1 MGKGSQTTQTSNTST
16 TAPDSTAAGYYNN
29 LLSSAQGVA
38 ATPYQSYTGEL
49 TAPVNAQQTAGI
61 GGINAAANYAQ
72 PYIQQAAGLA
82 TAASTPLTQA
92 QIQQYQSPY
101 TQDVIN
107 ATQAQ
112 FNNQNQQQQQQ
123 LTGNAIA
130 QGALGGNRVGVAQAQ
145 LAGQQQLAQ
154 APVLAGLANQGYQQG
169 VQTALS
175 QQQAQAQGAYSL
187 GALGTAGQNAALTG
201 AGAQV
206 GAGTLQ
212 QSTQQAQ
219 DQAAYQQFLQQ
230 QAYPFQTTQWLA
242 GIDTGVGSQLGGTS
256 TSNGSTTG
264 PAPSPFGQI
273 AGLGLAAA
281 GAFLKDGGAVR
292 GFDMGGGI
300 GGSPYGGS
308 SGWVPSIGIT
318 AGHGAPSPQGGPNA
332 PAQQQQ
338 MDPFKMA
345 SSAAD
350 LSKKLQG
357 GFGFGSP
364 MDIDSG
370 GYGGSSGG
378 FDLGTEGGITGGLG
392 GLYASGG
399 HVRGYDDGG
408 SVAGFGDFIPQSG
421 NLFSDQSPLDT
432 AQWPTGP
439 VNAPGPVVKGD
450 QPSPLDTAAYPAGPS
465 GAPGVVSPSILPDA
479 TPQAI
484 PDTSKPIAGI
494 EPATGTAPITPSLAG
509 DRATPTQGYA
519 ANIANLSHAVKTV
532 ESGGNYQAIGPQT
545 RTGDRAYGAYQV
557 MGANIP
563 QWTKEVLGQSLTPQQ
578 FLASTEAQDAV
589 ARAKLG
595 QYTNKYGPEGAAK
608 AWFAGE
614 GGMNNPNATDALG
627 TSVSSYGQ
635 KVMAALGQAPNQ
647 QAGLGDTTL
656 PPNAQPVQ
664 YQGQKAA
671 QSEQGPLGR
680 LLSGVGINLSPAA
693 KQAILSAGFGMMASR
708 SPFAA
713 NAIGEGGLQ
722 GMKTY
727 SESKAAEQSG
737 ALANRKIELE
747 AQKLGNA
754 ADMAQKNLALHT
766 KTAMD
771 TADYHK
777 GILEDRSTKSGYVKN
792 ADGTMSVIKGGP
804 ADPETISAVAKAKG
818 SATDQP
824 TLSDAAIKRGVEQML
839 AGDYSIKANL
849 GRGKQGAANLT
860 ALENAMADEM
870 DKRNMTGAQ
879 RAAVNSNFKA
889 QTAAMKT
896 AAVREANVS
905 ASVEEAKNTFP
916 LALKASAAVPRTQ
929 FVPWNQLVQKVQA
942 GTSNKEL
949 AQLYTATQGAI
960 TAYAQAMARTGVMT
974 VDGRHAAEQLLK
986 TATSQEAYEAILGQ
1000 MAQEMKAAEA
1010 APETVRHALMS
1021 RISGEAPPASQ
1032 LQPSVAAPVTTS
1044 GFTGRTAT
1052 GPNGQKMRETSDGK
1066 WVP

>member
-1 MGKGSQTTQTSNTST
+1 M
-16 TAPDSTAAGYYNN
+16 
-29 LLSSAQGVA
+29 
-38 ATPYQSYTGEL
+38 
-49 TAPVNAQQTAGI
+49 
-61 GGINAAANYAQ
+61 
-72 PYIQQAAGLA
+72 A

-92 QIQQYQSPY
+92 QIQQYQNPY
-101 TQDVIN
+101 TQNVIN

-123 LTGNAIA
+123 LSGNAIA

-154 APVLAGLANQGYQQG
+154 APVLAGLASQGYQQG

-219 DQAAYQQFLQQ
+219 DQAAYQQFMQK

-292 GFDMGGGI
+292 GFDTGGGI
-300 GGSPYGGS
+300 GGTPYAGS

-332 PAQQQQ
+332 AGQQQQ

-357 GFGFGSP
+357 GFGFGDP
-364 MDIDSG
+364 MNIDSG
-370 GYGGSSGG
+370 GYAGTGG
-378 FDLGTEGGITGGLG
+378 FDLGTEGGVTGGLG
-392 GLYASGG
+392 GLYARGG

-408 SVAGFGDFIPQSG
+408 MVAGLDVPTFDQRFNGNPDIP
-421 NLFSDQSPLDT
+421 SPLDT
-432 AQWPTGP
+432 AQWPAGP
-439 VNAPGPVVKGD
+439 VNSPGPIVKGD
-450 QPSPLDTAAYPAGPS
+450 QPSPLDTAAYPSGPV
-465 GAPGVVSPSILPDA
+465 GAPSIDTSPSIAPDA
-479 TPQAI
+479 P
-484 PDTSKPIAGI
+484 KPIAGI
-494 EPATGTAPITPSLAG
+494 AAEPATGTAPLTPSIAG
-509 DRATPTQGYA
+509 DKNAPTQGYA

-563 QWTKEVLGQSLTPQQ
+563 QWTKEILGQSLTPQQ

-595 QYTNKYGPEGAAK
+595 QYANKYGPEGAAK

-627 TSVSSYGQ
+627 TTVSSYGN
-635 KVMAALGQAPNQ
+635 KVMSFLGEPPSNQ
-647 QAGLGDTTL
+647 GIKVAGLGDVTL
-656 PPNAQPVQ
+656 PPNAQPAQ
-664 YQGQKAA
+664 YQGKKPEA
-671 QSEQGPLGR
+671 EQGPLGK

-708 SPFAA
+708 SPFAG

-722 GMKTY
+722 GMQTY
-727 SESKAAEQSG
+727 AGAKAAEQKSG
-737 ALANRKIELE
+737 IENRKVDFE
-747 AQKLGNA
+747 AKKLSQA
-754 ADMAQKNLALHT
+754 ADQAAKRLAL
-766 KTAMD
+766 D
-771 TADYHK
+771 TSKFTETQEQHK
-777 GILEDRSTKSGYVKN
+777 FEQMKPIKIGEDMFGDIMAVRDKSGQFRIIDKKTGKLSIPVDPN
-792 ADGTMSVIKGGP
+792 AVPQSPMAPPVAAPPGNVAANEEDEGAIP
-804 ADPETISAVAKAKG
+804 AKAKLVQAETPRNEDFLKTVEAQDSNLAKLVKSIANYEINPSSLSTKG
-818 SATDQP
+818 GHREKILGIVSQYDP
-824 TLSDAAIKRGVEQML
+824 TYSMPLYTSRAAAIKEFNSGGPNSPAGTITAGNTAIQHL
-839 AGDYSIKANL
+839 ARLSDVAENL
-849 GRGKQGAANLT
+849 GGTSDWGILNKPL
-860 ALENAMADEM
+860 NAMNIGSKEWQNNPDLARY
-870 DKRNMTGAQ
+870 KNAQ
-879 RAAVNSNFKA
+879 DRF
-889 QTAAMKT
+889 
-896 AAVREANVS
+896 
-905 ASVEEAKNTFP
+905 VEEATKFYRGVGGTQADIERAISALTAAQSP
-916 LALKASAAVPRTQ
+916 LARRAAIAEQAELMQSKINALQERYQTAMGPTAWGRATKNIPDFPITHQ
-929 FVPWNQLVQKVQA
+929 KSEEGLVRIRA
-942 GTSNKEL
+942 RDAESSGR
-949 AQLYTATQGAI
+949 GAI
-960 TAYAQAMARTGVMT
+960 
-974 VDGRHAAEQLLK
+974 
-986 TATSQEAYEAILGQ
+986 
-1000 MAQEMKAAEA
+1000 
-1010 APETVRHALMS
+1010 
-1021 RISGEAPPASQ
+1021 
-1032 LQPSVAAPVTTS
+1032 AAPVGPTQ
-1044 GFTGRTAT
+1044 TASAIPPLAERKIGQT
-1052 GPNGQKMRETSDGK
+1052 YQTPKGPATWTEGGWKL
-1066 WVP
+1066 P